1 MFPNALQAAVH
12 TTVNTL
18 YVEPQSAF
26 IRGVSISHVPH
37 QPENTLTRLV
47 CCMNNEPYNMLRS
60 SPVASV
66 SWKLTVGL
74 RVCMSFYEMG
84 WEVER
89 PEFQC
94 RYSGEEE

>member
-1 MFPNALQAAVH
+1 MLPNGPQAAVH

-18 YVEPQSAF
+18 YVEPQSAL
-26 IRGVSISHVPH
+26 IAGVGISHVPD
-37 QPENTLTRLV
+37 QPENALTRLV

-74 RVCMSFYEMG
+74 RVCKSFYEMG

-89 PEFQC
+89 LEFQC
-94 RYSGEEE
+94 R